1 MQSIEDNIISNP
13 NVKSAVTIIVVS
25 EKKFPASVRVHAFS
39 EARQQDLPLTNK
51 A

>member
-13 NVKSAVTIIVVS
+13 NVKSAVAIIVVS
-25 EKKFPASVRVHAFS
+25 EKKFRASVRVRAFS
-39 EARQQDLPLTNK
+39 EARQQALPWTNK